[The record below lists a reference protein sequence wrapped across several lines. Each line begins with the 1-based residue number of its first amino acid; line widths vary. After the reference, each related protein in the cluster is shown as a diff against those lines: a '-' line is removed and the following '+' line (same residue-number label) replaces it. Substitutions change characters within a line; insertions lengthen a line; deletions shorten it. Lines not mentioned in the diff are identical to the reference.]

1 MGAVAI
7 RDLMLCVLAALVV
20 REIMRPELDVVRV
33 TGADDP
39 AGGVLDGV
47 PDRRSRRSR
56 RRAGVPADA
65 VPADAGQEVHQDA
78 RQVFPRCSVA
88 GGEQRGGPAMA
99 GASP

>member
-7 RDLMLCVLAALVV
+7 RDLMLCVLAGLVV
-20 REIMRPELDVVRV
+20 REILRPELDVVRM

-47 PDRRSRRSR
+47 PDRRSRR
-56 RRAGVPADA
+56 RAG

-78 RQVFPRCSVA
+78 RQVFPRRSVA
-88 GGEQRGGPAMA
+88 GGEQRGGAAMA